1 MSKMTERRKQRNEYR
16 SWKKGYYHLSTDG
29 WKEGCLFHTPAQYAY
44 GMILIGLL
52 VLKYSL
58 KIYSF
63 SLMPNHIHLVLCAT
77 GNACVEAFD
86 YFRKKINERLVK
98 DGYPP
103 LPPDYGFNLAPITTE
118 KQMRNNIIYVDR
130 NVLEKQICVPGG
142 YPWSSCYLQFG
153 QVDGL
158 LGGERAGSMSKR
170 HLRELT
176 GSHEEIPADWLFHP
190 QMGLLPSCFVD
201 SSMFY
206 KLFRT
211 PKEYMTHLVKD
222 YEAFVEVANLL
233 NETPEYS
240 KDEADDLVQKLLRES
255 FSGRRLNSL
264 TNDEKGRLAVL
275 LSQHYQMSADQ
286 IAEVLK
292 LPPYLINQFLNAKD
306 YGKKKR

>member
-1 MSKMTERRKQRNEYR
+1 MSQ
-16 SWKKGYYHLSTDG
+16 
-29 WKEGCLFHTPAQYAY
+29 
-44 GMILIGLL
+44 
-52 VLKYSL
+52 
-58 KIYSF
+58 
-63 SLMPNHIHLVLCAT
+63 
-77 GNACVEAFD
+77 
-86 YFRKKINERLVK
+86 
-98 DGYPP
+98 
-103 LPPDYGFNLAPITTE
+103 
-118 KQMRNNIIYVDR
+118 
-130 NVLEKQICVPGG
+130 
-142 YPWSSCYLQFG
+142 
-153 QVDGL
+153 
-158 LGGERAGSMSKR
+158 R

-190 QMGLLPSCFVD
+190 VVGLLPSSFVD
-201 SSMFY
+201 NSMFH

-292 LPPYLINQFLNAKD
+292 LPPYLVNQFLNAKD

>member
-118 KQMRNNIIYVDR
+118 KQMRNWKNKFVFRAVIRGAPVICNLVR
-130 NVLEKQICVPGG
+130 WRAFLEA
-142 YPWSSCYLQFG
+142 Y
-153 QVDGL
+153 GL
-158 LGGERAGSMSKR
+158 AACPNG
-170 HLRELT
+170 
-176 GSHEEIPADWLFHP
+176 I
-190 QMGLLPSCFVD
+190 
-201 SSMFY
+201 
-206 KLFRT
+206 
-211 PKEYMTHLVKD
+211 
-222 YEAFVEVANLL
+222 
-233 NETPEYS
+233 
-240 KDEADDLVQKLLRES
+240 
-255 FSGRRLNSL
+255 
-264 TNDEKGRLAVL
+264 
-275 LSQHYQMSADQ
+275 
-286 IAEVLK
+286 
-292 LPPYLINQFLNAKD
+292 
-306 YGKKKR
+306 

>member
-118 KQMRNNIIYVDR
+118 KQMRNNILYVDR

-153 QVDGL
+153 QVEGL
-158 LGGERAGSMSKR
+158 LGGVRAGSMSQR

-190 QMGLLPSCFVD
+190 VVGLLPSSFVD
-201 SSMFY
+201 NSMFH

-211 PKEYMTHLVKD
+211 PKEYMT
-222 YEAFVEVANLL
+222 
-233 NETPEYS
+233 
-240 KDEADDLVQKLLRES
+240 ES

-292 LPPYLINQFLNAKD
+292 LPPYLVNQFLNAKD